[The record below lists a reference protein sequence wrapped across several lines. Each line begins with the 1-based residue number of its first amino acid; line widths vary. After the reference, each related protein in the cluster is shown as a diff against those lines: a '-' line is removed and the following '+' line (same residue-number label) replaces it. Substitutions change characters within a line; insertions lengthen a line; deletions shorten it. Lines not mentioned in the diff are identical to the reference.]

1 VTASRK
7 IAAVWF
13 LLIAATLLSW
23 RVGTAYAPDAG
34 GGQTL
39 STLAILL
46 VAGVKVR
53 LVGLWFMELREAV
66 TPLRLAFE
74 VYVLAVVAMMVGLYL
89 SGG

>member
-1 VTASRK
+1 VTSSRK

-23 RVGTAYAPDAG
+23 RVGTGSAPDAG
-34 GGQTL
+34 GGRTL
-39 STLAILL
+39 STLAIFL

-74 VYVLAVVAMMVGLYL
+74 VYVLAVFAMMIGLYL
-89 SGG
+89 AGG